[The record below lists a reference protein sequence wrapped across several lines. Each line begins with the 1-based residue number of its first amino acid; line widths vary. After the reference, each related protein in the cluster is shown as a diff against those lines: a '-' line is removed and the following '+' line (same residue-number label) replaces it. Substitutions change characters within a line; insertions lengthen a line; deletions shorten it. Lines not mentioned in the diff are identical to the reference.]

1 MISKVDY
8 LLQKSA
14 ELKKD
19 FVDLG
24 KYGKQNYVTEQ
35 SEVVNLSEIVQN
47 VTADLR
53 PDCEANG
60 IILTVTAPETL
71 NVYAKKIALESVIQ
85 NLVLNAIE
93 HSYCSNLYVTAVKRK
108 GICRLDIV
116 DDGKGITT
124 DKDVF
129 APFVSGN
136 PSENNSGLGLFL
148 AKNAIETMHGEL
160 TYERKDNLTIFSATL
175 PLA

>member
-1 MISKVDY
+1 M
-8 LLQKSA
+8 A
-14 ELKKD
+14 
-19 FVDLG
+19 
-24 KYGKQNYVTEQ
+24 
-35 SEVVNLSEIVQN
+35 
-47 VTADLR
+47 
-53 PDCEANG
+53 
-60 IILTVTAPETL
+60 
-71 NVYAKKIALESVIQ
+71 
-85 NLVLNAIE
+85 
-93 HSYCSNLYVTAVKRK
+93 
-108 GICRLDIV
+108 RLDIV